1 LTRPLVAEVA
11 LYEVDL
17 GNPTTAHH
25 QQSMDLKQ
33 AQIDVALVQ
42 IVHHLWALEFSGDDR
57 QVGLVVAVEL
67 E

>member
-17 GNPTTAHH
+17 GNPTAAHH

-33 AQIDVALVQ
+33 AQIDFALVQ
-42 IVHHLWALEFSGDDR
+42 NVLEFSGDDR
-57 QVGLVVAVEL
+57 QVGLVVAVEI